1 MMFDFFGSRDVKS
14 GGNKN
19 RLDRLNRV
27 KRIIDVATV
36 LASAPLT
43 LPLMLVVGVAI
54 RVLDGAPVI
63 FKQKRLGLNEKEFHI
78 LKFRTMRTASYPDS
92 DRDRITPLG
101 RLLRK
106 SSLDELPQLLNICR
120 GDMSLIGP
128 RPLYPHYLAF
138 YTEEERI
145 RHSMRPGIT
154 GLAQVSGRNDLRWSG
169 RLAVDKNYVDSASI
183 KQDIAILVK
192 TFLQLRQGRG
202 VSVVARDTGEP
213 LDVERSYP
221 HTRQYA
227 IRRFNSL
234 DIDTRVEWMSSP
246 ITAKYMS
253 LPATVSRVSTVR
265 WYEGIRDDPW
275 RDDFVVY
282 DSRTEKIVCMLG
294 LKSLPGNS
302 VGTLY
307 IFADPN
313 EHGRGHGKTSLKLL
327 LEWAKKSRYSH
338 INLEVNNR
346 NAAAIRLY
354 DELGFT
360 PVHSN
365 GSRTEYS
372 LAFR

>member
-1 MMFDFFGSRDVKS
+1 MIFSSFGTSVLKNSSNR
-14 GGNKN
+14 N
-19 RLDRLNRV
+19 RLDRVNRA
-27 KRIIDVATV
+27 KRIIDVAVV

-43 LPLMLVVGVAI
+43 LPLLLLVASAI

-63 FKQKRLGLNEKEFHI
+63 FKQKRLGLDEKEFHI

-128 RPLYPHYLAF
+128 RPLYPQYLAF

-169 RLAVDKNYVDSASI
+169 RLALDKKYVDSASI
-183 KQDIAILVK
+183 KQDVVILAK
-192 TFLQLRQGRG
+192 TFLQLRQGEG

-221 HTRQYA
+221 HTDKFA

-234 DIDTRVEWMSSP
+234 DIDKRVEWMSSP

-253 LPATVSRVSTVR
+253 LPATVSRVSTVQ
-265 WYEGIRDDPW
+265 WYEGIRDNPW

-282 DSRTEKIVCMLG
+282 DSKSEKVVCMLG
-294 LKSLPGNS
+294 LKSLPGS
-302 VGTLY
+302 SEGTLY

-327 LEWAKKSRYSH
+327 LEWVKKSRYSS
-338 INLEVNNR
+338 INLDVDNR
-346 NAAAIRLY
+346 NAAALRLY
-354 DELGFT
+354 NELGFT
-360 PVHSN
+360 PVHSD

-372 LAFR
+372 LEIQ